1 MTQFV
6 RQIRKEQGAPV
17 GTSIAMKPC
26 PNCGHINRVGLL
38 FCEDCG
44 TNLANALN
52 ATLPT
57 RKIQNETN
65 DAAAKATWGS
75 ARFGEGSQVILHIRD
90 ATEPLKLAAAP
101 KLTIGRSDVGSAVK
115 PNIDFAPY
123 GALDKGVSRTH
134 AAIEL
139 SEDTLT
145 IVDTNSANGTFLNGQ
160 RLVPNQPR
168 VLRDG
173 DEIRLGK
180 LIAHIYFERN
190 S

>member
-1 MTQFV
+1 ML
-6 RQIRKEQGAPV
+6 PS

-26 PNCGHINRVGLL
+26 SNCGHINRVGLL
-38 FCEDCG
+38 FCDECG
-44 TNLANALN
+44 WNLASATNV
-52 ATLPT
+52 TLPT

-65 DAAAKATWGS
+65 DASAKATWGS

-90 ATEPLKLAAAP
+90 ASTPLKLPAAP
-101 KLTIGRSDVGSAVK
+101 HLTIGRSDVGSAEK

-123 GALDKGVSRTH
+123 GALDKGVSRSH
-134 AAIEL
+134 AMIEL

-145 IVDTNSANGTFLNGQ
+145 LIDTGSANGTFLNGQ

>member
-1 MTQFV
+1 
-6 RQIRKEQGAPV
+6 
-17 GTSIAMKPC
+17 MKPC
-26 PNCGHINRVGLL
+26 PNCGHINRVGFV

-44 TNLANALN
+44 KNLANALN

-57 RKIQNETN
+57 KKIPNDTN
-65 DAAAKATWGS
+65 DESAKATWGS
-75 ARFGEGSQVILHIRD
+75 ARFGENSQVILHIRD
-90 ATEPLKLAAAP
+90 AAAPLKLAAAP
-101 KLTIGRSDVGSAVK
+101 RLTIGRSDAGSPTK
-115 PNIDFAPY
+115 PHIDFAPY

-145 IVDTNSANGTFLNGQ
+145 LVDIGSANGTFLNGQ

-190 S
+190 P

>member
-1 MTQFV
+1 M
-6 RQIRKEQGAPV
+6 RPEGAS
-17 GTSIAMKPC
+17 TAMKPC

-38 FCEDCG
+38 FCEECG
-44 TNLANALN
+44 TNLAGKLN

-57 RKIQNETN
+57 RKIKNETN
-65 DAAAKATWGS
+65 DESAKATWGS
-75 ARFGEGSQVILHIRD
+75 ARFGENSQVILHIRD
-90 ATEPLKLAAAP
+90 ASTPLKLAAAP
-101 KLTIGRSDVGSAVK
+101 RLTMGRSDAGSTTK

-123 GALDKGVSRTH
+123 GALDKGVSRSH

-145 IVDTNSANGTFLNGQ
+145 IVDTGSANGTFLNGQ
-160 RLVPNQPR
+160 RLVPDQPR

-190 S
+190 P

>member
-1 MTQFV
+1 ML
-6 RQIRKEQGAPV
+6 PS
-17 GTSIAMKPC
+17 GTSTAMKPC
-26 PNCGHINRVGLL
+26 SNCGHVNRVGLL
-38 FCEDCG
+38 FCEECG
-44 TNLANALN
+44 RNLAGTMN

-75 ARFGEGSQVILHIRD
+75 SRFGEGSQVILHIRD
-90 ATEPLKLAAAP
+90 ASEPLKLPAAP
-101 KLTIGRSDVGSAVK
+101 RLTIGRSDAGSVEK
-115 PNIDFAPY
+115 PSIDFAPY
-123 GALDKGVSRTH
+123 DALDKGVSRSH
-134 AAIEL
+134 ATIEL

-145 IVDTNSANGTFLNGQ
+145 LIDTGSANGTFLNGQ

>member
-1 MTQFV
+1 
-6 RQIRKEQGAPV
+6 
-17 GTSIAMKPC
+17 MKPC

-38 FCEDCG
+38 FCEECG
-44 TNLANALN
+44 RNLASPLN

-57 RKIQNETN
+57 RKIQNET
-65 DAAAKATWGS
+65 DDSSAKMVYGS
-75 ARFGEGSQVILHIRD
+75 ARFREDSHVIIHIQD
-90 ATEPLKLAAAP
+90 ASEPLRLPATP
-101 KLTIGRSDVGSAVK
+101 RMTMGRSDAGSTNK
-115 PNIDFAPY
+115 PSIDFSPY
-123 GALDKGVSRTH
+123 GALDKGVSRSH

-145 IVDTNSANGTFLNGQ
+145 IIDTGSANGTFLNGQ

-180 LIAHIYFERN
+180 LTAHIYFERSN
-190 S
+190 

>member
-1 MTQFV
+1 ML
-6 RQIRKEQGAPV
+6 PC
-17 GTSIAMKPC
+17 GTSTTMKPC
-26 PNCGHINRVGLL
+26 SNCGHVNRVGLL
-38 FCEDCG
+38 FCEECG
-44 TNLANALN
+44 RNLAGAMN

-57 RKIQNETN
+57 RKIPNETN
-65 DAAAKATWGS
+65 DASAKATWGS

-90 ATEPLKLAAAP
+90 AATPLKLPVAP
-101 KLTIGRSDVGSAVK
+101 RLTMGRSDAGSATK

-123 GALDKGVSRTH
+123 GALDKGVSRSH
-134 AAIEL
+134 ATIEL

-145 IVDTNSANGTFLNGQ
+145 LIDTGSANGTFLNGQ
-160 RLVPNQPR
+160 RLIPNQPR

>member
-1 MTQFV
+1 
-6 RQIRKEQGAPV
+6 
-17 GTSIAMKPC
+17 MKTC
-26 PNCGHINRVGLL
+26 PNCSHVNRVGLL
-38 FCEDCG
+38 FCEECG
-44 TNLANALN
+44 QNLASAVH

-57 RKIQNETN
+57 RKIQNENN

-75 ARFGEGSQVILHIRD
+75 ARFGEGSSVILHIRD
-90 ATEPLKLAAAP
+90 AAEPLVLAPAP
-101 KLTIGRSDVGSAVK
+101 RMTMGRFDSGSIEK
-115 PNIDFAPY
+115 PDIDFTPY

-134 AAIEL
+134 AALEL

-145 IVDTNSANGTFLNGQ
+145 LVDTGSSNGTFLNGQ

-190 S
+190 N